1 MAYGGS
7 SPSVTI
13 RRSSNRF
20 PKNWL
25 PRKLTRIGVKQPAR
39 NTLVPE
45 TNSASEVRA
54 EGERDTPLYATAT
67 ACYAVVAM
75 Q

>member
-1 MAYGGS
+1 M
-7 SPSVTI
+7 
-13 RRSSNRF
+13 
-20 PKNWL
+20 L
-25 PRKLTRIGVKQPAR
+25 
-39 NTLVPE
+39 E
-45 TNSASEVRA
+45 TNFAFVVRA